1 MNGKPQ
7 NIDFSRGCCFL
18 HNDQDEAIALGLDG
32 GQKLSTYDWLSDLP
46 QTAIEHDVFEVR
58 FKNTRKGYFRN
69 TNKLVLK
76 KGDVVAVEAS
86 PGHDIGIVSLTGE
99 LVARQMKKTGVH
111 PNNLDFKKIYRKAKP
126 TDVEKWQEA
135 IAREQETMIKSRQ
148 IANRLKLNMKVGDVE
163 FQGDNTKAIFYYIAD
178 ERVDFRQLIK
188 DLAEAFKIR
197 IEMRQ
202 IGARQEAGR
211 IGGIGSCGRELC
223 CSTWITNFSSVTTNS
238 ARHQEISL
246 NPQKLAGQCSKLKC
260 CLNYELDTYVDAQK
274 EFPRVSEPLQLFDGL
289 AFLQKTDI
297 LKGLMWFSSAPDS
310 TLNLTAVSV
319 ERVKEILAL
328 NRRGQK
334 ADKLLGEI
342 GEEQLAKAKLME
354 EPTFK
359 NVVGEDSITRFD
371 RSGKRSSSRGGR
383 NRGRGGNA
391 PQNGGRQSQPQE
403 PQQQQA
409 RPSRG
414 PQDRPE
420 RRPSQNRSENRPAR
434 DENQANV
441 PGRTEGQRPEQG
453 PRGERNPRNEQRRR
467 PSNGGNREGGNREGG
482 NREGGN
488 REGGSRGGDRRPN
501 RNRPSRPSEG
511 GESGSNSS
519 NE

>member
-1 MNGKPQ
+1 MSKHPH
-7 NIDFSRGCCFL
+7 NIDFSRGCCFT
-18 HNDQDEAIALGLDG
+18 HNDQDEAIAVSLDG

-46 QTAIEHDVFEVR
+46 QTAIENDVFEVR
-58 FKNTRKGYFRN
+58 FKNTRKGYYRN
-69 TNKLVLK
+69 ANKLQLK
-76 KGDVVAVEAS
+76 KGDIVAVEAS
-86 PGHDIGIVSLTGE
+86 PGHDIGIISLTGE

-111 PNNLDFKKIYRKAKP
+111 PNNLEFKKIYRKAKP
-126 TDVEKWQEA
+126 TDIEKWQES
-135 IAREQETMIKSRQ
+135 IAREQQTMIKSRQ
-148 IANRLKLNMKVGDVE
+148 IANRLNLNMKVGDVE

-197 IEMRQ
+197 VEMRQ

-223 CSTWITNFSSVTTNS
+223 CSTWITSFSSVTTNS

-260 CLNYELDTYVDAQK
+260 CLNYELDAYVDAQK
-274 EFPRVSEPLQLFDGL
+274 DFPRVSEPLQLFDGL

-297 LKGLMWFSSAPDS
+297 LKGLMWFSAAPDS

-319 ERVKEILAL
+319 DRVKEILAM

-342 GEEQLAKAKLME
+342 GEEQLAKAKLMQ
-354 EPTFK
+354 EPDFK

-371 RSGKRSSSRGGR
+371 RSGKRSTRGGR

-391 PQNGGRQSQPQE
+391 PQNSGRPSQPQQ
-403 PQQQQA
+403 PQQQA

-420 RRPSQNRSENRPAR
+420 RRPNPGRPENGRPARSENPAKATGRP
-434 DENQANV
+434 DGQ
-441 PGRTEGQRPEQG
+441 QRPEQG
-453 PRGERNPRNEQRRR
+453 PRTERNHRSEQRRR

-482 NREGGN
+482 NR
-488 REGGSRGGDRRPN
+488 GGDRRPN
-501 RNRPSRPSEG
+501 RNRPERPSEG
-511 GESGSNSS
+511 GSSGGS
-519 NE
+519 E

>member
-7 NIDFSRGCCFL
+7 NIDFSRGCCFS
-18 HNDQDEAIALGLDG
+18 HNDQDEAVALSLDG

-58 FKNTRKGYFRN
+58 FKNTRKGYYRN
-69 TNKLVLK
+69 ANKLTLK
-76 KGDVVAVEAS
+76 KGDIVAVEAS
-86 PGHDIGIVSLTGE
+86 PGHDIGIISLTGE

-197 IEMRQ
+197 VEMRQ

-260 CLNYELDTYVDAQK
+260 CLNYELDAYVDAQK
-274 EFPRVSEPLQLFDGL
+274 EFPKVSEPLQLFDGL

-297 LKGLMWFSSAPDS
+297 LKGLMWFSAAPDS

-319 ERVKEILAL
+319 DRVKEIIAL
-328 NRRGQK
+328 NRRGVK

-342 GEEQLAKAKLME
+342 GEEMLAKAKLMQ
-354 EPTFK
+354 EPDFK

-371 RSGKRSSSRGGR
+371 RSGKRSSRGGR

-391 PQNGGRQSQPQE
+391 PQNSGRQSQPQ
-403 PQQQQA
+403 QQA
-409 RPSRG
+409 RPTRG

-420 RRPSQNRSENRPAR
+420 RRPNQNRSENRPAR
-434 DENQANV
+434 DENQASA

-453 PRGERNPRNEQRRR
+453 PRSERNPRNEQRRR
-467 PSNGGNREGGNREGG
+467 PSNGGNREGG

-511 GESGSNSS
+511 DNSGSNSS